1 MIQVGVKGEELN
13 GIARTIKSLMES
25 NLKNPAVCRSLAK
38 VKGSLV
44 VREPTTGVSATVFF
58 NRGVIDIQNG
68 AIAKPSALLEAG
80 FEELAEVSS
89 GQISPLKALLGG
101 KVKARGNY
109 LKLLQM
115 SKAVICK
122 EG

>member
-1 MIQVGVKGEELN
+1 MIRVGVKGEDLN
-13 GIARTIKSLMES
+13 GIARTIKSLMEANFKDPS
-25 NLKNPAVCRSLAK
+25 VCRSIGK

-44 VREPTTGVSATVFF
+44 VTEPATGVSATIFF
-58 NRGVIDIQNG
+58 NKGEVDIQNG
-68 AIAKPSALLEAG
+68 TIARPSAFLEAG

-89 GQISPLKALLGG
+89 GQVGPFKALLTG

-109 LKLLQM
+109 IKLLQM

-122 EG
+122 

>member
-1 MIQVGVKGEELN
+1 MIEVGVRGEELN
-13 GIARTIKSLMES
+13 GIARTIKSLMDG
-25 NLKNPAVCRSLAK
+25 NLKDPAVCRSIGK

-44 VREPTTGVSATVFF
+44 VTEPATGVSATIFF
-58 NRGVIDIQNG
+58 DKGTVQIQNG
-68 AIAKPSALLEAG
+68 TIARPSAYLKAG

-89 GQISPLKALLGG
+89 GQVGPVKALLTG
-101 KVKARGNY
+101 KVKAGGN
-109 LKLLQM
+109 LIKLLQM